1 MSNATMEKQ
10 PGTAE
15 DDRCISGPLEWTIL
29 IVAIVLGI
37 ALLLFLIRKLVQG
50 PFYRKK
56 NRIDGKVVVITGC
69 NTGIGK
75 ETALELA
82 SRGAKIYMACRDPVR
97 CEGARLEIIEK
108 TKNENI
114 FNRTL
119 DLSSLESVRKFA
131 DKFLAEEPKLDILI
145 NNAGIMACPKG
156 TTKDG
161 FDLQLG
167 TNHLGHFLLT
177 NLLLDSLK
185 QSAPSRIVV
194 VSSAIYIFGKI
205 NKEDL
210 NWEKS
215 YSKWGAYSQS
225 KLANILFTRKLN
237 EMLHG
242 TQVTVNCCHPGVVK
256 TELSRHIISGRTKS
270 LLRPVTRFFFKS
282 PKAGAQTSIRL
293 ALDPD
298 LEKSSGAYYFD
309 TIKCPVLPKA
319 KNKEMADYLWKIS
332 EEMVGLRPKEQ
343 MTVVPVTLHVPPK
356 SESNGHTTVIDVE
369 SAPNDMPDNKKMEE
383 AIIKSNGIS
392 EKSEKMKKMSESEK
406 QDEPEKVDKSEKME
420 KMEVTITRNEPEESK
435 KQEKMDLPE
444 KIDTSEKFEKMNM
457 TKTNGE
463 MVVSEDK
470 PDGVEMKHEM
480 QPRQAM
486 EKKDPME
493 NINAIEKASDVI
505 EKNDMKETT
514 ESVAEIGTREKA
526 I

>member
-1 MSNATMEKQ
+1 MDKQ
-10 PGTAE
+10 QQAMTAAE

-29 IVAIVLGI
+29 IVAIVLGV
-37 ALLLFLIRKLVQG
+37 ALILFLIRKIVQG

-119 DLSSLESVRKFA
+119 DLGSLESVRKFA
-131 DKFLAEEPKLDILI
+131 DKFLAEESKLDILI
-145 NNAGIMACPKG
+145 NNAGVMACPKG
-156 TTKDG
+156 LTKDG

-185 QSAPSRIVV
+185 QSAPSRVV
-194 VSSAIYIFGKI
+194 VVTSAIYIFGSI
-205 NKEDL
+205 HKEDL
-210 NWEKS
+210 NFEKS
-215 YSKWGAYSQS
+215 YSKWGSYAQS
-225 KLANILFTRKLN
+225 KLANILFTRKLS

-242 TQVTVNCCHPGVVK
+242 TNVTVNCCHPGVVK

-270 LLRPVTRFFFKS
+270 LLRPIIRYFFKS
-282 PKAGAQTSIRL
+282 PEAGAQTTLRL
-293 ALDPD
+293 ALDPA
-298 LEKSSGAYYFD
+298 LEKSSGSYYFD
-309 TIKCPVLPKA
+309 TIRCPLLPKA
-319 KNKEMADYLWKIS
+319 KNKEMADYLWKVS

-356 SESNGHTTVIDVE
+356 NESNGHTTVIDVE
-369 SAPNDMPDNKKMEE
+369 TVPNNNGMIDNKKIEE
-383 AIIKSNGIS
+383 AIIIKSNGVS

-406 QDEPEKVDKSEKME
+406 QDEPEKMDKSEKME
-420 KMEVTITRNEPEESK
+420 KLEMASK
-435 KQEKMDLPE
+435 KEDKL
-444 KIDTSEKFEKMNM
+444 
-457 TKTNGE
+457 
-463 MVVSEDK
+463 EDK
-470 PDGVEMKHEM
+470 PISVEKVLDSKPNGEVSKMAASEDIPDGMEKADMAN
-480 QPRQAM
+480 RQAM
-486 EKKDPME
+486 MEKKNPME

-505 EKNDMKETT
+505 GKQQEVTSDANDT
-514 ESVAEIGTREKA
+514 ESTETGTREKA

>member
-1 MSNATMEKQ
+1 MLSRQ
-10 PGTAE
+10 
-15 DDRCISGPLEWTIL
+15 
-29 IVAIVLGI
+29 
-37 ALLLFLIRKLVQG
+37 FLKIVQG

-82 SRGAKIYMACRDPVR
+82 RRGAKIYMACRDPVR

-119 DLSSLESVRKFA
+119 DLGSLESVRKFA
-131 DKFLAEEPKLDILI
+131 DKFLAEEPRLDILI
-145 NNAGIMACPKG
+145 NNAGVMACPKG

-194 VSSAIYIFGKI
+194 VSSAIYLFGKI
-205 NKEDL
+205 NKDDL
-210 NWEKS
+210 NFEKS

-225 KLANILFTRKLN
+225 KLANILFTVKLS
-237 EMLHG
+237 ELLHG
-242 TQVTVNCCHPGVVK
+242 SQVTVNCCHPGVVK

-270 LLRPVTRFFFKS
+270 LLQPITSFFFKS
-282 PKAGAQTSIRL
+282 PEAGAQTSLRL
-293 ALDPD
+293 ALDPA
-298 LEKSSGAYYFD
+298 LEKSSGSYYFD
-309 TIKCPVLPKA
+309 TIRCPVLPKA
-319 KNKEMADYLWKIS
+319 KNKEMADYLWKVS
-332 EEMVGLRPKEQ
+332 EEMVGLRPKDQ

-369 SAPNDMPDNKKMEE
+369 NISSNNGMTDNKKMEE
-383 AIIKSNGIS
+383 SIIIKSNGVS

-406 QDEPEKVDKSEKME
+406 QDEPEKVDKPEKMD
-420 KMEVTITRNEPEESK
+420 KMEMANIKSETTAQEESK
-435 KQEKMDLPE
+435 MSEKMDLPE
-444 KIDTSEKFEKMNM
+444 KTTGEEQFEKMHIS
-457 TKTNGE
+457 KTNGAISNRD
-463 MVVSEDK
+463 VSEDK
-470 PDGVEMKHEM
+470 PDGSEKHDM
-480 QPRQAM
+480 QPTQTM

-493 NINAIEKASDVI
+493 NINAIEKADVI
-505 EKNDMKETT
+505 EKQDAAVNETATTT
-514 ESVAEIGTREKA
+514 ESIEIGTREKA

>member
-1 MSNATMEKQ
+1 MSNATMDNKQ
-10 PGTAE
+10 QSAATE
-15 DDRCISGPLEWTIL
+15 DDRCISGPIEWAIL
-29 IVAIVLGI
+29 IIAIVLGV
-37 ALLLFLIRKLVQG
+37 AVLLYVIRKIVQG

-82 SRGAKIYMACRDPVR
+82 SRGAKVYMACRDPVR

-119 DLSSLESVRKFA
+119 DLGSLESVRKFA

-145 NNAGIMACPKG
+145 NNAGVMACPKG

-161 FDLQLG
+161 FDLQWG

-194 VSSAIYIFGKI
+194 VTSAIYIFGSIHKD
-205 NKEDL
+205 DL

-215 YSKWGAYSQS
+215 YSRWGSYSQS
-225 KLANILFTRKLN
+225 KLANILFTRKLS

-242 TQVTVNCCHPGVVK
+242 SQVTVNCCHPGIVK
-256 TELSRHIISGRTKS
+256 TELSRHIIGGRTKAM
-270 LLRPVTRFFFKS
+270 LQPLIRFFFKS
-282 PKAGAQTSIRL
+282 AEAGAQTTLRL
-293 ALDPD
+293 ALDPA
-298 LEKSSGAYYFD
+298 LEKSSGSYYFD
-309 TIKCPVLPKA
+309 TIRCPLLPKA
-319 KNKEMADYLWKIS
+319 KNKEMADYVWKVS

-343 MTVVPVTLHVPPK
+343 TTVVPVTLHVPPK
-356 SESNGHTTVIDVE
+356 AETNGHTTVIDVE
-369 SAPNDMPDNKKMEE
+369 TVPNSNGMVDNKKIEE
-383 AIIKSNGIS
+383 AAIIKSNGVS

-406 QDEPEKVDKSEKME
+406 QDEPEKIDKSEKME
-420 KMEVTITRNEPEESK
+420 KLEMSNNKEEHAE
-435 KQEKMDLPE
+435 EKVDAP
-444 KIDTSEKFEKMNM
+444 
-457 TKTNGE
+457 KTNGVISRDVTGLD
-463 MVVSEDK
+463 M
-470 PDGVEMKHEM
+470 PDGGVEKSEM
-480 QPRQAM
+480 QPRPVM
-486 EKKDPME
+486 IEKKDPME
-493 NINAIEKASDVI
+493 NINAIEKALDVI
-505 EKNDMKETT
+505 EKQVDEMSEANNT
-514 ESVAEIGTREKA
+514 ESIDMGTREKA